1 VLGLPPG
8 VTAAF
13 AQASVT
19 VPPGA
24 DNFREVRFTLTPAVG
39 TPAGGVP
46 FTVSAVSTSS
56 TGEIGG
62 TLVVDA
68 AGVQVTLTSG
78 SPGDILT
85 ATITNT
91 GTATDTFDLSAAGPG
106 GLVGTL
112 SAAAVTLAP
121 GASRTVTLTTT
132 AAAFAAQGPLSV
144 AVVAKSR
151 ANPSVQ

>member
-1 VLGLPPG
+1 
-8 VTAAF
+8 AF
-13 AQASVT
+13 AQSSIT

-39 TPAGGVP
+39 TPAGSAP

-56 TGEIGG
+56 TSETDG
-62 TLVVDA
+62 TLVVEA
-68 AGVQVTLTSG
+68 AGVRVTLTSG
-78 SPGDILT
+78 SPGDTLM

-91 GTATDTFDLSAAGPG
+91 GTSTDMFDLSAAGPG

-121 GASRTVTLTTT
+121 GASRTIT
-132 AAAFAAQGPLSV
+132 
-144 AVVAKSR
+144 
-151 ANPSVQ
+151 